1 MLVTL
6 KVTGQRGL
14 HQTSQCLGFIRMI
27 ARFASCAVLFLATT
41 FLISACASRDEAVTD
56 ESASQSAATVPGEKM
71 SDDGSYAPGPPGSSG
86 SVRW

>member
-1 MLVTL
+1 M
-6 KVTGQRGL
+6 KR
-14 HQTSQCLGFIRMI
+14 I
-27 ARFASCAVLFLATT
+27 ALCAALFLAIV
-41 FLISACASRDEAVTD
+41 FLMSACASRDEATME